1 METGFLE
8 LPEII
13 TAIGVILAVGM
24 IIITAKTPFFGRMNA
39 KKLRK
44 YAKIAALCGISPIF
58 AVIVMLFLYGSGV
71 TIGLI
76 NPWLLFAY
84 LLVVMYMVFG
94 VVVGFVPILIFARL
108 AGDRKIL
115 SLAVLVY
122 SVMFAAFAVL
132 AAAFVIFAN

>member
-13 TAIGVILAVGM
+13 TAISVILAVVM
-24 IIITAKTPFFGRMNA
+24 IITAKTPFFGRINA
-39 KKLRK
+39 EKLRK

-58 AVIVMLFLYGSGV
+58 AVIAMLFLYGSGV

-76 NPWLLFAY
+76 NPWLLFGY
-84 LLVVMYMVFG
+84 LLLVMYMIFG
-94 VVVGFVPILIFARL
+94 VVVGFVPILIFVRL

-115 SLAVLVY
+115 SLAILVY

-132 AAAFVIFAN
+132 AATFVIFAN